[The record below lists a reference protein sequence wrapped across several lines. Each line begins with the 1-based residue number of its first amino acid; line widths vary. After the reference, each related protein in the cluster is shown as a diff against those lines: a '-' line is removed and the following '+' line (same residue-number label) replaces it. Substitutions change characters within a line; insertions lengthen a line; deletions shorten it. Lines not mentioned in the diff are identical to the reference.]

1 MNREDLIYASIGAA
15 AAAAFLSLMYYELE
29 IQGIRSPIPHFSG
42 WYYYAPLA
50 LAIGLAPYAL
60 LDYRRRAWAKSVEME
75 LPRMLSDLEG
85 LIESGLSPL
94 MALRQMSQKEY
105 GALTRIMRRVVSLAS
120 WGYTYDRIKGVLE
133 REIPH
138 PAALIVFKLLL
149 DAEEG
154 GGDVA
159 SAIGRLRDYLRD
171 ADALRGELQST
182 LRTQVFVVY
191 LALAIFLYISQTA
204 LSSLMAPMSSSIGI
218 GISSSSLSYVRSI
231 MLGMYL
237 VEALLG
243 GLALGKMTAGS
254 AGAGVKH
261 SMLLALMGALYIML
275 LG

>member
-1 MNREDLIYASIGAA
+1 MER
-15 AAAAFLSLMYYELE
+15 
-29 IQGIRSPIPHFSG
+29 
-42 WYYYAPLA
+42 
-50 LAIGLAPYAL
+50 
-60 LDYRRRAWAKSVEME
+60 E

-138 PAALIVFKLLL
+138 PAALMVFKLLL

-191 LALAIFLYISQTA
+191 LALAIFLYVSQTA

-218 GISSSSLSYVRSI
+218 GISSGSLSYVRSI

>member
-1 MNREDLIYASIGAA
+1 M
-15 AAAAFLSLMYYELE
+15 
-29 IQGIRSPIPHFSG
+29 
-42 WYYYAPLA
+42 
-50 LAIGLAPYAL
+50 
-60 LDYRRRAWAKSVEME
+60 EME

-138 PAALIVFKLLL
+138 PAALMVFKLLL

-218 GISSSSLSYVRSI
+218 GISSGSLSYVRSI

-261 SMLLALMGALYIML
+261 SMLLVLMGALYIML

>member
-1 MNREDLIYASIGAA
+1 V
-15 AAAAFLSLMYYELE
+15 
-29 IQGIRSPIPHFSG
+29 
-42 WYYYAPLA
+42 
-50 LAIGLAPYAL
+50 
-60 LDYRRRAWAKSVEME
+60 KSVEME

-138 PAALIVFKLLL
+138 PAALMVFKLLL

-218 GISSSSLSYVRSI
+218 GISSGSLSYVRSI

-261 SMLLALMGALYIML
+261 SMLLVLMGALYIML